1 MATNAQG
8 VQIHSLLSHKET
20 KPFSLSINVIISM
33 YNFSQCDEIKLLVLF
48 NQQCGKVKHEIVIFQ
63 ALEQANVW
71 HFCSQSDLN

>member
-1 MATNAQG
+1 MATKAQG